1 LGAASIPAGV
11 KEQSWGCS
19 AAASAPHH
27 QQTQVGAVRVMVLRC
42 EKVIAARLSLL
53 GLQEWLLR
61 MVERSTGWWLSIQRE
76 LSC

>member
-1 LGAASIPAGV
+1 M
-11 KEQSWGCS
+11 
-19 AAASAPHH
+19 
-27 QQTQVGAVRVMVLRC
+27 MVLRC